1 MQDNSLEYTIEK
13 VENGENSYFSR
24 IKNDV
29 LFSII
34 DNDIS
39 PVKPN
44 RTLTEFEKEA
54 SNIFFRPITIQEN
67 YSGNYDNYISKTLT
81 HILSLKSL
89 PYQKALSNSDLYKY
103 YPKKEIMDTLKSNK
117 KLILL
122 DLDET
127 LIHSEHDLKD
137 KDLRDYDTIIRFK
150 DKDEQSESDE
160 YYEMG
165 ILVRNGAQ
173 KFLSILNNYFNVAIF
188 TASEKEYADAIIRYL
203 DPNGDLIKFCLY
215 RDNCVNVNDL
225 INVKDLRIIKDI
237 DLKKVVLVDN
247 NMYSF
252 APQLNNGILIN
263 SFYGDKNDTELMN
276 ALGYLIQYVFPAD
289 DARIINEN
297 FFGFE
302 KIMKQME

>member
-1 MQDNSLEYTIEK
+1 MQENSLEYTIEK

-24 IKNDV
+24 IKNEV
-29 LFSII
+29 LFSIKG
-34 DNDIS
+34 NDIS
-39 PVKPN
+39 PVKSN
-44 RTLTEFEKEA
+44 RSLTQFEKEA

-89 PYQKALSNSDLYKY
+89 PYQKALANSDLYRY
-103 YPKKEIMDTLKSNK
+103 YPKKEIIDTLKSNK

-127 LIHSEHDLKD
+127 LIHSDHDLKN

-150 DKDEQSESDE
+150 DKDEHSESDE

-173 KFLSILNNYFNVAIF
+173 KFFSILNNYFNVAIF

-215 RDNCVNVNDL
+215 RDNCLNVNDL

-263 SFYGDKNDTELMN
+263 SFYGDKNDVELMN
-276 ALGYLIQYVFPAD
+276 VLGYLIQYIFPAD
-289 DARIINEN
+289 DVRIINEN

-302 KIMKQME
+302 KIMKQLE